1 MSRLQGCEWLC
12 WGAWLVPGTCSPS
25 KNSKEREHQSLERRG
40 TVGMHC
46 IKTLSVPG
54 CCGLWAVDVL
64 LHWWSRSAVSLRLSL
79 CSQLLRVPA
88 NSGPLCC
95 LGTAGEPQGVSVA
108 AADGTTRPKVKKHLY
123 HKREHRHRDFSGGPA
138 VHTPHSQCKGSRFN
152 PWSGNEILYAAAK
165 DPAVKAEDP
174 VCHN

>member
-1 MSRLQGCEWLC
+1 MSGYA
-12 WGAWLVPGTCSPS
+12 GVPVWSQAPAFLPRTAR
-25 KNSKEREHQSLERRG
+25 RENTSLLKSRRG

-64 LHWWSRSAVSLRLSL
+64 LHWWSNSAVSLRLSL

-88 NSGPLCC
+88 NLGPLCC
-95 LGTAGEPQGVSVA
+95 LGTDGEPQGVSVA
-108 AADGTTRPKVKKHLY
+108 VADGTACPKVKKHLY
-123 HKREHRHRDFSGGPA
+123 HKREHRHKDFSGGLT

-152 PWSGNEILYAAAK
+152 PWSGNEIPYAAAK

-174 VCHN
+174 ACHN